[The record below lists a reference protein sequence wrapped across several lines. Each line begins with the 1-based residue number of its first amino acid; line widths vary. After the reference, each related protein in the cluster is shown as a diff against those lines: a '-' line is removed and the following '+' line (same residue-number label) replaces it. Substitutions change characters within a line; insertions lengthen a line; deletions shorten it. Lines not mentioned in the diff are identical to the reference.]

1 MRSRL
6 AIIVVSALATVILAA
21 PACSSGGDAAG
32 SDAGGWTKVDATTLN
47 DEMATGDV
55 FLVNVHVPYEGEIPG
70 TDAFIP
76 YSEILQHL
84 NELPSD
90 PSTLV
95 LYCRSGNMSTQAA
108 QDLVNA
114 GISGFSELEGGFY
127 SWEDAGLPLEMD
139 PSQT

>member
-47 DEMATGDV
+47 D
-55 FLVNVHVPYEGEIPG
+55 EGEIPG